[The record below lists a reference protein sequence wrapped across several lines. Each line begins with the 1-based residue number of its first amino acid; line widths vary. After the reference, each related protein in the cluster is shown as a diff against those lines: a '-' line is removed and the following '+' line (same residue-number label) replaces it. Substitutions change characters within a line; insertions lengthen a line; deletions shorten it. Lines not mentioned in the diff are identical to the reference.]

1 MLSKK
6 KLSRTFASIDA
17 SSEDFLATSR
27 LSDSV
32 LRQCV
37 LKLNQFSCIT
47 KQSFL
52 ITDWSG
58 AGLISYLFFTN
69 FSSVTHPLFLR
80 SVFAKPNEDFLVFA
94 VATICFLSSIGLHC
108 VCVLFFSHIYH
119 IFSLCVARFSF
130 FVCLYSDSDFGR

>member
-58 AGLISYLFFTN
+58 AGLISYLFCHQHF
-69 FSSVTHPLFLR
+69 FCCSSFVSPKVFWRSQTRISLCLLLR
-80 SVFAKPNEDFLVFA
+80 HF
-94 VATICFLSSIGLHC
+94 
-108 VCVLFFSHIYH
+108 VLSHISH
-119 IFSLCVARFSF
+119 LSIVLLF
-130 FVCLYSDSDFGR
+130 FVCLYSNFWAIADRVFLWR